1 MVAVDGKRRISRERL
16 RLLVAEGLLLRHK
29 PDLLED
35 SGLAEAIDL
44 RVQSEGTL
52 WPKGDALAREL
63 ERAARDVSQRL
74 KRQGGYEAHKSL
86 LDAVLAGSSIAAW
99 ARCHNRRR
107 EHVSRTLWKTV
118 SGWVARRLL
127 SLT

>member
-1 MVAVDGKRRISRERL
+1 MVATVGRRKVNQERL

-35 SGLAEAIDL
+35 SELAEAIDL
-44 RVQSEGTL
+44 RSQSMTTL
-52 WPKGDALAREL
+52 WPRGDALARAL
-63 ERAARDVSQRL
+63 ESAGRDVSQL
-74 KRQGGYEAHKSL
+74 LGKQDGYEAHKSL

-99 ARCHNRRR
+99 AKCHNRRR

-118 SGWVARRLL
+118 SRWVARRLA
-127 SLT
+127 S